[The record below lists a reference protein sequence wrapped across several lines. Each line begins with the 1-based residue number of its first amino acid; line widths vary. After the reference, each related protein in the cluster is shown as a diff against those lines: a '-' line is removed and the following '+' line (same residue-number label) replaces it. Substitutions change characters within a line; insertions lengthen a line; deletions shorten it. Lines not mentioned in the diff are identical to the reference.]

1 MRTLRAKI
9 ALLLVASNIS
19 VVVLITLTMMYV
31 FRTPTEKAVELLAGQ
46 LIQMGRL
53 AQAGGSSDLGRPN
66 LGSSD
71 LLAPGPAAGTPDP
84 VQTEVLRRAAMRLGT
99 PLDLTVTIPADH
111 RLRTASLKLDADH
124 WLVTEFD
131 PPSDPHLLGWLALIT
146 LSVGGISI
154 CAANRLSRPLALLES
169 AVESVAADGTL
180 PHLAERGP
188 TEIRV
193 TAAAINALSARLKR
207 AVESRMRLV
216 AAAGHDLRTPLTRM
230 RLRAEFV
237 TDAEERQLWL
247 ADIDE
252 LQRIAHS
259 AIQLVRAET
268 GQAATERLRLDELVR
283 QVAADL
289 RAQGHDITVTGTAP
303 VCVEANR
310 LALSRALRNLLINAA
325 THGVRGSVGVA
336 DGVADGVVDGA
347 MARITICDQGP
358 GIAPEEMEE
367 VFEPFFRAD
376 RARSQAIPGAGLGL
390 TISREIIRKAGGEI
404 TLANGAQGGLVQVVD
419 LPAVTAPAGA
429 PA

>member
-53 AQAGGSSDLGRPN
+53 AQAG
-66 LGSSD
+66 GSSD

-146 LSVGGISI
+146 LSVGGISM

-193 TAAAINALSARLKR
+193 TAAAINALSNRLKR

-237 TDAEERQLWL
+237 ADAEERQLWL

-283 QVAADL
+283 HVAADL

-336 DGVADGVVDGA
+336 GGVVDGA

-404 TLANGAQGGLVQVVD
+404 TLANGAQGGLIQVVD